1 MTNSSRRV
9 AIRSMGKSL
18 MAKNTKQFLVII
30 RGAPA
35 SGKTTIAQ
43 KLRDFNKKIIWLK
56 VDNFKTFFSDKA
68 LFKEQKYVD
77 GCALV
82 TLEYLLDHGF
92 SVAAE
97 KIFYYPFIIPSMI
110 KAAKKR
116 NIQVKVFQIKCS
128 LPVLQERDRGR
139 PGIKEGCRKPLGDKV
154 IKKIYT
160 QLEKTFYP
168 GAIVLDTEQLSID
181 ECVQKIKESLEY
193 E

>member
-1 MTNSSRRV
+1 
-9 AIRSMGKSL
+9 MGKSL

-43 KLRDFNKKIIWLK
+43 KLRDFKKKIIWLK

-92 SVAAE
+92 SVVAE
-97 KIFYYPFIIPSMI
+97 KVFYYPFIIPSMI

-116 NIQVKVFQIKCS
+116 SIPVKVFQIKCS
-128 LPVLQERDRGR
+128 LPVLQERDRSR
-139 PGIKEGCRKPLGDKV
+139 PGIKEGCRKPLGDTV
-154 IKKIYT
+154 IKRIYT

-168 GAIVLDTEQLSID
+168 GAIVLDTEQLSIG
-181 ECVQKIKESLEY
+181 ECVQKIKKSLEH